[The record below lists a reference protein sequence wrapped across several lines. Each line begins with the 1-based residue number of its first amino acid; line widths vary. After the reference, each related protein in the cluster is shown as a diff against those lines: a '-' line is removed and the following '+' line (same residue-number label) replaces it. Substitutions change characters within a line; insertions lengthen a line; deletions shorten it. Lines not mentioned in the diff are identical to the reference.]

1 MHPLNFFNN
10 ISKYTIQCHLVHLQ
24 CCVLCT
30 ISKNLFPISSH
41 EDLLLFSTKE
51 FMPLTLIFWSLI
63 HFEII
68 FICYEVWVQLHS
80 LIYEDPVAPAPFV
93 KRLLFP
99 LISWHICWKWID
111 HICECLF
118 LRSLLYSIG
127 LYVHPCVIETTMCQY
142 HIILITAAL

>member
-1 MHPLNFFNN
+1 M
-10 ISKYTIQCHLVHLQ
+10 
-24 CCVLCT
+24 
-30 ISKNLFPISSH
+30 
-41 EDLLLFSTKE
+41 FSTKE

-99 LISWHICWKWID
+99 LIS
-111 HICECLF
+111 
-118 LRSLLYSIG
+118 
-127 LYVHPCVIETTMCQY
+127 
-142 HIILITAAL
+142 